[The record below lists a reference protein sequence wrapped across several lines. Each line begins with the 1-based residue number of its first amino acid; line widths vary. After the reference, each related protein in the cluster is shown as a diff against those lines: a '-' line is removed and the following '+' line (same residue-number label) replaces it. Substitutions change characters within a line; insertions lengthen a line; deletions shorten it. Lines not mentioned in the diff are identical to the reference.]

1 MKDSLGLLLVG
12 VAVLFLIATLVGHTR
27 RERFTKESAQWDSI
41 RVAVERDLTG
51 KYDLNL
57 LQFRKQV
64 LDQNEFFA
72 EKADELQKFEAALGV
87 PMGRPE
93 VSQVQSTT
101 KLFDEKI
108 RILTDEM
115 NASMKTPDLVAGNT
129 TGLAIATLKTL
140 ARIYMIERADV
151 KPKTGVVSNLFG

>member
-12 VAVLFLIATLVGHTR
+12 VAVLFLIATLVGHRR
-27 RERFTKESAQWDSI
+27 REHFTKDSTQWDAI
-41 RVAVERDLTG
+41 RVAVERDLTTR
-51 KYDLNL
+51 YDLNL
-57 LQFRKQV
+57 LEFRKQV

-72 EKADELQKFEAALGV
+72 AKADDLQKHEAALGV
-87 PMGRPE
+87 PMGQPE
-93 VSQVQSTT
+93 VSQVKTT
-101 KLFDEKI
+101 SKLFDEKI

-115 NASMKTPDLVAGNT
+115 NVSMKKPDLIAGNT

-151 KPKTGVVSNLFG
+151 KPKAGVVANLFG